1 MQKSMTGFGHQT
13 FIFQKKQITI
23 DVKCLNSK
31 TLDLNVRIPN
41 FYKELEFEFRT
52 IVAKHL
58 IRGKIDISLNV
69 EWIEPP
75 IPGEL
80 NKTAF
85 IHYYN
90 SLLELK
96 NELQLYQYQP
106 EWFST
111 LVRMPDVVS
120 SIQHKLEDDEKQC
133 VIQNFEQ
140 VVNQVNDFRTK
151 EAQTLVADISNRVR
165 LIDSKIDN
173 ISIFE
178 KQRIENIRQRI
189 SNNLQEFF
197 KDQAYD
203 TNRFE
208 QELIYYLEKI
218 DITEEKVRL
227 RNHCK
232 YFLETIQNEEYAG
245 RKLAFI
251 SQEMGREI
259 NTLGSKAQ
267 DTQIQKLV
275 VEMKDDLEKVKEQLL
290 NIL

>member
-1 MQKSMTGFGHQT
+1 MTGFGHLT
-13 FIFQKKQITI
+13 FIYQKKQITI

-31 TLDLNVRIPN
+31 SLDLNVRIPN
-41 FYKELEFEFRT
+41 FYKELEFELRS
-52 IVAKHL
+52 IVTKQL
-58 IRGKIDISLNV
+58 LRGKIDISFNV

-96 NELQLYQYQP
+96 NELQLHHYQP

-111 LVRMPDVVS
+111 LIRMPDVVS
-120 SIQHKLEDDEKQC
+120 SIQQKLEDDEKKC
-133 VIQNFEQ
+133 VIQNFEL
-140 VVNQVNDFRTK
+140 VIKQVNDFRTQ
-151 EAQTLVADISNRVR
+151 EAQTLVNDISNRVK
-165 LIDSKIDN
+165 LIDSKIDD
-173 ISIFE
+173 ISVFE
-178 KQRIENIRQRI
+178 KQRIENIRLRI
-189 SNNLQEFF
+189 SNSLQDFF
-197 KDQAYD
+197 KEQTYD
-203 TNRFE
+203 ANRFE
-208 QELIYYLEKI
+208 QELIYYLEKL

-232 YFLETIQNEEYAG
+232 YFLDTIQNEEHAG

-251 SQEMGREI
+251 SQEIGREI

-267 DTQIQKLV
+267 DTQIQILV
-275 VEMKDDLEKVKEQLL
+275 VEMKDELEKIKEQLL